1 MRVGI
6 IGGGGISDTHAR
18 AVQAIDGLAVAAV
31 YGANAARV
39 GALAAEAGAAAY
51 DDFDRF
57 LAHGLDFVIIGSPSA
72 QHADQAI
79 AAARHGLHVLV
90 EKPIDV
96 TTAKVDALLETVDRA
111 GVKIGVCF
119 QDRLQPDI
127 HATKAFLDAGKLG
140 RPVLASGR
148 VKWYRPPEY
157 YAGSRWRGKLAL
169 DGGGALMNQAIHTVD
184 LLLWL
189 FGPVT
194 RVYASIA
201 TRVHAIEVEDTAV
214 AALEFASGALGTIE
228 ATTSV
233 YPGYARRVELTGGD
247 GTIVI
252 EHDRVVH
259 SDLRSGDPGVV
270 SNAAGDANASASS
283 AKVSDTRAHQRIIRD
298 FVHAIETGGTPI
310 CDGREGRRSVA
321 LIEAIYQSAKTHLP
335 VELPVDVAPGVRPT

>member
-1 MRVGI
+1 MRIGI

-18 AVQAIDGLAVAAV
+18 AVQAIDGLTVEAV
-31 YGANAARV
+31 YGGNAARV
-39 GALAAEAGAAAY
+39 GALAAGAGAAAY
-51 DDFDRF
+51 DNLEQF
-57 LAHGLDFVIIGSPSA
+57 LKHPLDLVIIGSPSA
-72 QHADQAI
+72 QHAGQAI
-79 AAARHGLHVLV
+79 AAARRGMHVLV
-90 EKPIDV
+90 EKPLDV
-96 TTAKVDALLETVDRA
+96 TTATVDAVIDEATRA
-111 GVKIGVCF
+111 GVKLGVCF

-127 HATKAFLDAGKLG
+127 HATKAFIDAGGLG

-184 LLLWL
+184 LLLWM
-189 FGPVT
+189 FGPVA
-194 RVYASIA
+194 RVYARTA
-201 TRVHAIEVEDTAV
+201 TRVHAIEVEDTA
-214 AALEFASGALGTIE
+214 AAVLEFTSGALGTIE

-233 YPGYARRVELTGGD
+233 YPGYARRVEVTGAE

-259 SDLRSGDPGVV
+259 SDLRSGEAGVV
-270 SNAAGDANASASS
+270 STSAGDENISASS

-298 FVHAIETGGTPI
+298 FVRAIETDGTPI

-321 LIEAIYQSAKTHLP
+321 LIEAIYQSAKTHQPL
-335 VELPVDVAPGVRPT
+335 ELPIDVAPGERPT